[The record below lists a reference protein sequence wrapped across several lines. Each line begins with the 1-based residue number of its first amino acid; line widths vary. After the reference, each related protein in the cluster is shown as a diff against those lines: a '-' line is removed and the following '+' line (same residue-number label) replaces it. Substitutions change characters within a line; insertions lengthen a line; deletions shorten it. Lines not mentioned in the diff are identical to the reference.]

1 MEIPPNLTKEDR
13 QLRDYINQ
21 NGFKDIDKILK
32 PMLDKWREVE
42 VNIAVTGI
50 GSWKIKFY
58 QRYKRVSTILHHDL
72 RPICFFFAIT

>member
-42 VNIAVTGI
+42 VNIAVTGNSGAGKSSFI
-50 GSWKIKFY
+50 N
-58 QRYKRVSTILHHDL
+58 
-72 RPICFFFAIT
+72 AIRE

>member
-42 VNIAVTGI
+42 VNIAVTGDSGAGKSSFI
-50 GSWKIKFY
+50 N
-58 QRYKRVSTILHHDL
+58 TI
-72 RPICFFFAIT
+72 RE

>member
-32 PMLDKWREVE
+32 PKLDKWREVE
-42 VNIAVTGI
+42 VNIAITGDPGAGKSSYI
-50 GSWKIKFY
+50 NA
-58 QRYKRVSTILHHDL
+58 LL
-72 RPICFFFAIT
+72 E

>member
-42 VNIAVTGI
+42 VDVAVTGDSGTGKSSFI
-50 GSWKIKFY
+50 N
-58 QRYKRVSTILHHDL
+58 
-72 RPICFFFAIT
+72 AIRE